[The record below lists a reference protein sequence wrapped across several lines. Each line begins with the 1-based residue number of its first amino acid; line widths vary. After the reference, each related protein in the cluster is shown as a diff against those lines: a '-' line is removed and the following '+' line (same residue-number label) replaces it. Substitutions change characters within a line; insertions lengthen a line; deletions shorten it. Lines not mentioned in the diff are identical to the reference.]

1 MHANDLADA
10 VLRASDREKPTIYN
24 IGATEFGTMRETLQ
38 AVVDHA
44 GTGSRV
50 RSLPATPARVGMQSL
65 ATIGLAPFAP
75 YHWLLYAESLWFDTS
90 KAQTELDWRPQHSNA
105 SALVESYDW
114 FLANRASLDGAHRS
128 HHQSPVR
135 LGLLEVLKR
144 LP

>member
-1 MHANDLADA
+1 
-10 VLRASDREKPTIYN
+10 
-24 IGATEFGTMRETLQ
+24 MRETLQ

-50 RSLPATPARVGMQSL
+50 RSLPAAPARLGMQAL
-65 ATIGLAPFAP
+65 ATVGLAPFAP
-75 YHWLLYAESLWFDTS
+75 YHWLLYAESLWFDTTR
-90 KAQTELDWRPQHSNA
+90 ARTELGWEPQHSNA

-114 FLANRASLDGAHRS
+114 FLAHRGSLDGEHRS

-135 LGLLEVLKR
+135 LGLLKVLKR